1 MIPGEKTDNWFLFS
15 RESHKALFSE
25 LDVLLRSLDRFFY
38 LENLPLSK
46 EDPTQ
51 RNFHTELAAVRD
63 VIFRI
68 LGILEVIMPES
79 RKNAYWFQKFTESKL
94 LTTHSRDIYRET
106 LYKQDSPEQGINVL
120 YDSFINLKGVVT
132 DLLSTGG
139 GISFLSYTNIGQL
152 ISKEIREN
160 TFFNPFR
167 KDINPEF
174 DTIQNPLISEIVR
187 SIKDRDVKKNISLLY
202 LYFFRFL
209 RYLSHIDISSQHSIA
224 LNTSLLILIMLRSEM
239 NILHIY
245 MKNTGESMKD
255 TTLSFLLKSISYQ
268 FSMETKR
275 VYLQELKEI
284 MRKKAPQQ
292 FRGKIENSFGI
303 LKNLIEQSIV
313 QLAQFYRPHIRG
325 KDIFVSFTTKYFQ
338 SMKLREDIFILRR
351 FLALL
356 EEKADLQEEGSD
368 IFASMKTY
376 MRYFE
381 NFTFKLLRSDDY
393 DEFASFFNGIFFMKE
408 FELKNCLEKIHNF
421 KIFLETTLRHIDN
434 RDELKDKPI
443 DTDKAEELLK
453 QYL

>member
-1 MIPGEKTDNWFLFS
+1 MIPVEKTDSWFLHS

-51 RNFHTELAAVRD
+51 RDFYAELAAVRD

-79 RKNAYWFQKFTESKL
+79 RKNAYWFQKFTESKF
-94 LTTHSRDIYRET
+94 LTSHSRDIYRET
-106 LYKQDSPEQGINVL
+106 LYRQDSPEQGINVL
-120 YDSFINLKGVVT
+120 YGSFINLKGVVT
-132 DLLSTGG
+132 DLLRTG

-187 SIKDRDVKKNISLLY
+187 SIKEREIKKNISLLY
-202 LYFFRFL
+202 LYLFRFL
-209 RYLSHIDISSQHSIA
+209 RYLSHIDIASQHSIA

-239 NILHIY
+239 SMLHIY
-245 MKNTGESMKD
+245 MKNTGDSIKD
-255 TTLSFLLKSISYQ
+255 TKLSFLLKSISYQ

-284 MRKKAPQQ
+284 MREKAPQQ
-292 FRGKIENSFGI
+292 FRGKTENSFGI

-313 QLAQFYRPHIRG
+313 QLAQFYKPDIKG
-325 KDIFVSFTTKYFQ
+325 KDIFVSFTTKLFQ
-338 SMKLREDIFILRR
+338 SMKLQEDVFILHR
-351 FLALL
+351 FLTLL
-356 EEKADLQEEGSD
+356 EEQAGLQEKSPD

-381 NFTFKLLRSDDY
+381 SFTFKLLRSDDY
-393 DEFASFFNGIFFMKE
+393 NEFASFFNWIFSMKE
-408 FELKNCLEKIHNF
+408 SELNKILDKIHNF
-421 KIFLETTLRHIDN
+421 RIFLETTLRHIAN
-434 RDELKDKPI
+434 RDELKDKSI
-443 DTDKAEELLK
+443 DTDKAEKLLN

>member
-1 MIPGEKTDNWFLFS
+1 MIPAEKTDNWFLIS
-15 RESHKALFSE
+15 REANKELFSE

-51 RNFHTELAAVRD
+51 RNFYAELAAVRD

-79 RKNAYWFQKFTESKL
+79 RKNAYWFQKFTESKF
-94 LTTHSRDIYRET
+94 LTSHSRDIYRET
-106 LYKQDSPEQGINVL
+106 LYKQDSPEQGVNIL
-120 YDSFINLKGVVT
+120 YDSFINLKGLVT
-132 DLLSTGG
+132 DLLMTG
-139 GISFLSYTNIGQL
+139 GISFLSYTNIGHL

-160 TFFNPFR
+160 IFFNPFR

-187 SIKDRDVKKNISLLY
+187 SIKEREVKKNISLLY
-202 LYFFRFL
+202 LYLFRFL
-209 RYLSHIDISSQHSIA
+209 RYLSHIDIASQHSIA

-239 NILHIY
+239 SMLHIY
-245 MKNTGESMKD
+245 MKNTGDTNKE
-255 TTLSFLLKSISYQ
+255 TTLSFLLKAISYQ

-284 MRKKAPQQ
+284 MREKAPQQ
-292 FRGKIENSFGI
+292 FRGKIENSLGI

-313 QLAQFYRPHIRG
+313 QLSQFYRPDIQG
-325 KDIFVSFTTKYFQ
+325 KDIFVSFTTKLFQ
-338 SMKLREDIFILRR
+338 SMKLQEDVFILHR
-351 FLALL
+351 FLTLL
-356 EEKADLQEEGSD
+356 EEKAGLQEEGSD

-381 NFTFKLLRSDDY
+381 NSTFKLLRSDDY
-393 DEFASFFNGIFFMKE
+393 NGFASFFNGISSMKE
-408 FELKNCLEKIHNF
+408 FELNKILEKIHNF
-421 KIFLETTLRHIDN
+421 KIFLDTTLRHIAN
-434 RDELKDKPI
+434 RDELKGKPI

>member
-1 MIPGEKTDNWFLFS
+1 MIPAEKTDNWFLIS
-15 RESHKALFSE
+15 REANKELFSE

-51 RNFHTELAAVRD
+51 RNFYAELAAVRD

-79 RKNAYWFQKFTESKL
+79 RKNAYWFQKFTESKF
-94 LTTHSRDIYRET
+94 LTSHSRDIYRET
-106 LYKQDSPEQGINVL
+106 LYKQDSPEQGVNIL
-120 YDSFINLKGVVT
+120 YDSFINLKGLVT
-132 DLLSTGG
+132 DLLMTG
-139 GISFLSYTNIGQL
+139 GISFLSYTNIGHL

-160 TFFNPFR
+160 IFFNPFR

-174 DTIQNPLISEIVR
+174 DTIQNSLISEIVR
-187 SIKDRDVKKNISLLY
+187 SIKEREVKKNISLLY
-202 LYFFRFL
+202 LYLFRFL
-209 RYLSHIDISSQHSIA
+209 RYLSHIDIASQHSIA

-239 NILHIY
+239 SMLHIY
-245 MKNTGESMKD
+245 MKNTGDTNKE
-255 TTLSFLLKSISYQ
+255 TTLSFLLKAISYQ

-284 MRKKAPQQ
+284 MREKAPQQ
-292 FRGKIENSFGI
+292 FRGKIENSLGI

-313 QLAQFYRPHIRG
+313 QLSQFYRPDIQG
-325 KDIFVSFTTKYFQ
+325 KDIFVSFTTKLFQ
-338 SMKLREDIFILRR
+338 SMKLQEDVFILHR
-351 FLALL
+351 FLTLL
-356 EEKADLQEEGSD
+356 EEKAGLQEEGSD

-381 NFTFKLLRSDDY
+381 NSTFKLLRSDDY
-393 DEFASFFNGIFFMKE
+393 NGFASFFNGISSMKE
-408 FELKNCLEKIHNF
+408 FELNKILEKIHNF
-421 KIFLETTLRHIDN
+421 KIFLDTTLRHIAN
-434 RDELKDKPI
+434 RDELKGKPI

>member
-1 MIPGEKTDNWFLFS
+1 MIPVEKTDNWFLFS

-46 EDPTQ
+46 EAHTQ
-51 RNFHTELAAVRD
+51 RNFYSELAAVRD

-79 RKNAYWFQKFTESKL
+79 RKNAYWFQKFTESKF
-94 LTTHSRDIYRET
+94 LTNHSRDIYRET

-120 YDSFINLKGVVT
+120 YGSFINLKGVVT
-132 DLLSTGG
+132 DLLRTG

-152 ISKEIREN
+152 ISKEIRGN

-187 SIKDRDVKKNISLLY
+187 SIKEREVKKNISLLY
-202 LYFFRFL
+202 LYLFRFL
-209 RYLSHIDISSQHSIA
+209 RYLSHIDIASQHSIA
-224 LNTSLLILIMLRSEM
+224 LNASLLILIMLRSEM
-239 NILHIY
+239 SMLHIY
-245 MKNTGESMKD
+245 MKNTGGSIKD
-255 TTLSFLLKSISYQ
+255 TTLSLQLKSISYQ

-284 MRKKAPQQ
+284 MREKAPQQ

-313 QLAQFYRPHIRG
+313 QLAQFYKPDIQG
-325 KDIFVSFTTKYFQ
+325 KDIFFSFTTKLFQ
-338 SMKLREDIFILRR
+338 SMKLREDVFILHR
-351 FLALL
+351 FLTLL
-356 EEKADLQEEGSD
+356 EEKAGLQEEGYD

-393 DEFASFFNGIFFMKE
+393 NEFASFFNGIFSLKE
-408 FELKNCLEKIHNF
+408 FELNKILDNIHNF
-421 KIFLETTLRHIDN
+421 KIFLETTLRHIAN

>member
-51 RNFHTELAAVRD
+51 RNFYSELAAVRD

-79 RKNAYWFQKFTESKL
+79 RKNAYWFQKFTESKF
-94 LTTHSRDIYRET
+94 LTSHSRDIYRET

-132 DLLSTGG
+132 DLLRTG

-187 SIKDRDVKKNISLLY
+187 SIKESEVKKNISLLY
-202 LYFFRFL
+202 LYLFRFL
-209 RYLSHIDISSQHSIA
+209 RYLSHIDIASQHSIA

-239 NILHIY
+239 SMLHIY
-245 MKNTGESMKD
+245 MKNTGDSIKD

-284 MRKKAPQQ
+284 MREKAPQQ
-292 FRGKIENSFGI
+292 FRGKTENSFGI

-313 QLAQFYRPHIRG
+313 QLAQFYKPDIQG
-325 KDIFVSFTTKYFQ
+325 KDIFVSFTTKLFQ
-338 SMKLREDIFILRR
+338 SMKLREDVFILHR

-356 EEKADLQEEGSD
+356 EEKAGLQEEGSD
-368 IFASMKTY
+368 IFSSMKTY

-393 DEFASFFNGIFFMKE
+393 DEFASFFNWIFSMKE
-408 FELKNCLEKIHNF
+408 LELNKILEKIHNF
-421 KIFLETTLRHIDN
+421 KIFLETTLRHIAN